1 MFCQRYKRRCKKSTS
16 FFTRIVCEILFK
28 LFHSACPP
36 PPPSILLYPHFQV
49 TTLLL
54 PHFFLQQ
61 IYLQM
66 VLLNSKSIKTN
77 IDFLLFFLFLNWN
90 TKFISELNEITK
102 YDYKQLYLMRMLMYP
117 SRTIRMHSLYTRVKQ
132 GSFFSFIYIS
142 QPSSSPI
149 MISELVLN

>member
-28 LFHSACPP
+28 LFHSACPHHLVFYC
-36 PPPSILLYPHFQV
+36 ILIFRSQPCYFPI
-49 TTLLL
+49 
-54 PHFFLQQ
+54 FFLQQ

-77 IDFLLFFLFLNWN
+77 VDFLLFLNWN

-117 SRTIRMHSLYTRVKQ
+117 SRTIRMPSLYTRVKQ
-132 GSFFSFIYIS
+132 GSFFSLYIS

-149 MISELVLN
+149 MISKLVLN

>member
-36 PPPSILLYPHFQV
+36 PPSILLYPLLQV

-77 IDFLLFFLFLNWN
+77 VDFLLFLNWN

-117 SRTIRMHSLYTRVKQ
+117 SRTIRMPSLYTRVKQ
-132 GSFFSFIYIS
+132 GSFFSLYIS

-149 MISELVLN
+149 MISKLVLN